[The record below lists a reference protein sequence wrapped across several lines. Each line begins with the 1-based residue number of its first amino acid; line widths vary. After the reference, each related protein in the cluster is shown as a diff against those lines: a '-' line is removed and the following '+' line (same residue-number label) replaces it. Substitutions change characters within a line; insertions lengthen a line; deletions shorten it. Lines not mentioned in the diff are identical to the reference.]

1 MILIFEPQCR
11 GFAHE
16 QFNAG
21 FLYGYTLAYPQE
33 RIVFWGE
40 KEHIECLKAVFSSAN
55 LAFDQIEFVEVKI
68 PELNK
73 FSRISVIFEYYQIFE
88 KLLHYASENDCSKI
102 ALLSIYSYNLLP
114 LKFLIEL
121 RYKNA
126 FQFQIMMH
134 GTLEFVK
141 RSNFSI
147 PFADLFI
154 TLLKGLRKKLK
165 LVSMNFEFKP
175 TNKYLY
181 EKLFKMSLRLFGNEN
196 IVYYV
201 FRTDSIRSVG
211 KYLPNNIQ
219 GYFKSVDLP
228 YVYKDMPGKDGVISS
243 SIKVFATIGRGD
255 IFAVHK
261 VAQKLNNDI
270 GISGNNFEIRVVG
283 PEKMRQDG
291 LGSIKYIGNGRVLSR
306 AEIEEQ
312 IEDIQ
317 YFLFFFD
324 ADSYEL
330 TTSGSF
336 FDAIAYCKP
345 MIFLKNPCFDYY
357 YENYKFGY
365 RCENINEM
373 VAIMQKIVI
382 DIDGNYPEYSSEIRR
397 MRDDISISRNYCK
410 LKFNRGNTCE
420 N

>member
-11 GFAHE
+11 GFVHE

-21 FLYGYTLAYPQE
+21 FLYGYILAYPQE

-55 LAFDQIEFVEVKI
+55 LVFDQIEFVEVEI
-68 PELNK
+68 PESNK
-73 FSRISVIFEYYQIFE
+73 LSRISVIFEYYRLFE
-88 KLLHYASENDCSKI
+88 ELLRYASSNNCSKI
-102 ALLSIYSYNLLP
+102 VLLSVYSYNLLP
-114 LKFLIEL
+114 LKYLIKW
-121 RYKNA
+121 RYKDF
-126 FQFQIMMH
+126 FQFHIMMH

-147 PFADLFI
+147 PFAGYFIKLFK
-154 TLLKGLRKKLK
+154 LLGRIFRLPTAE
-165 LVSMNFEFKP
+165 FELKP
-175 TNKYLY
+175 TNQYLY
-181 EKLFKMSLRLFGNEN
+181 EKLFKLSLQFLGNTN
-196 IVYYV
+196 ISYFV
-201 FRTDSIRSVG
+201 FREDSRESVG
-211 KYLPNNIQ
+211 KYLPEIHRH
-219 GYFKSVDLP
+219 FKSIDLP
-228 YVYKDMPGKDGVISS
+228 YIYKDMSRKDGVISS

-255 IFAVHK
+255 IFAVQK
-261 VAQKLNNDI
+261 VAQKLNDDV
-270 GISGNNFEIRVVG
+270 GISGDNFEIRVVG
-283 PEKMRQDG
+283 TEKMRQDG

-306 AEIEEQ
+306 VEIEEQ
-312 IEDIQ
+312 IEDVQ

-373 VAIMQKIVI
+373 VAIMQKIMI
-382 DIDGNYPEYSSEIRR
+382 DIDGDYPEYSLEIRR
-397 MRDDISISRNYCK
+397 MRDDISVSRNYCK
-410 LKFNRGNTCE
+410 LKFNEGNTCE